1 MSQER
6 PNWWDRNWKWFL
18 PVSIFS
24 LITLLA
30 AFVVAIVLFVSSMMH
45 SSGAYTGAV
54 MQARSS
60 SRVQQLLGQ
69 PIEEGFLPIGNIKV
83 NGPSG
88 HANLAIPLH
97 GPKGKATLFVEANKA
112 AGQWK
117 FKTLVVKLRDTGE
130 RVDITGTEESGN
142 ALESVQ

>member
-1 MSQER
+1 MSQEQ

-24 LITLLA
+24 CIVLIT
-30 AFVVAIVLFVSSMMH
+30 AFVGAIVLFVSSMMH

-54 MQARSS
+54 TQARMN

-69 PIEEGFLPIGNIKV
+69 PMEEGFLPSGNIKV

-88 HANLAIPLH
+88 HASLAILLH
-97 GPKGKATLFVEANKA
+97 GPKGKATLFVEANKS

-117 FKTLVVKLRDTGE
+117 FTTLTVEMKDTGE
-130 RVDITGTEESGN
+130 RVDITGKKESEN
-142 ALESVQ
+142 TLEFSQ